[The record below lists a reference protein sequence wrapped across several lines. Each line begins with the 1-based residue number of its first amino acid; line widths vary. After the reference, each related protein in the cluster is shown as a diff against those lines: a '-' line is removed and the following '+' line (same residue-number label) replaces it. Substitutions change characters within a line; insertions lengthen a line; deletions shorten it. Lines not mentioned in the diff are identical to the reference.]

1 MVMGTP
7 KQLRPSRV
15 AFPILVC
22 ALIAM
27 RGADAQ
33 QAPGAV
39 TNWSLNATVIESCSC
54 PMFCQCYFNS
64 SPAAHASHDGHGAM
78 ERYCRFNRTLTVNR
92 GSFGKAQL
100 RGAKFWMAGDLGS
113 DFSHEQYDWAVI
125 HFDPSVTKDRRDAL
139 AVIFPYLF
147 PGQWGSF
154 SIGPDG
160 VVEWTRTANRVE
172 ARLDGGKI
180 AEIVLHH
187 ATGMTTDPVIAS
199 NLKYEGAPRND
210 GFVLMPNEVEAYR
223 AGDKPFE
230 FKGTNGFVTTIDLS
244 STDFKKK

>member
-1 MVMGTP
+1 MRLIPLPELAV
-7 KQLRPSRV
+7 V
-15 AFPILVC
+15 LVI
-22 ALIAM
+22 ALVVL
-27 RGADAQ
+27 G
-33 QAPGAV
+33 
-39 TNWSLNATVIESCSC
+39 L
-54 PMFCQCYFNS
+54 
-64 SPAAHASHDGHGAM
+64 
-78 ERYCRFNRTLTVNR
+78 RTLREFSRLPFARRAGHVSQPR
-92 GSFGKAQL
+92 EGHVDGSFGKALQ
-100 RGAKFWMAGDLGS
+100 GAKFWMAGDLGS
-113 DFSHEQYDWAVI
+113 DFSREQYDWAVI

-172 ARLDGGKI
+172 ARLDGGKT

-187 ATGMTTDPVIAS
+187 ATGMTTDPVIAR